1 MVFLIGV
8 AAGFERPAL
17 TAFEA
22 QVIPIEHATRG
33 ASWTGSMWT
42 GGAIVGPAVAGL
54 AIAFLGIPAT
64 YLVLAVL
71 MAVAVGLV
79 TRISRKPMPQPD
91 AREGTLESLASGV
104 RYVVRHQVLLA
115 SMALD
120 LFAVFFGGAI
130 ALLPVFASDIL
141 GVGPIGLG
149 LLRTAP
155 SVGALLAMLATAG
168 RACVVT
174 HAAQPASATALLS
187 IPEVRALLGARGLAA
202 LGMSAIATV
211 VAFQVWELTG
221 EPLALGIL
229 GLVEAIPALGL
240 MLFGGHVADRRDRRS
255 VILVTGVLLALGTL
269 ALAIMSLQPE
279 SIGLGGILAVVF
291 LIGVAAGFER
301 PALTAF
307 ETQVIPIEQATQ
319 GASWTGSMWTGGAI
333 VGPALAGVAIA
344 FLGIPATYLLLAVL
358 MAVAVLLVTRISR
371 KPMPQP
377 EEGEGVIESLTSGV
391 RYVVRHQV
399 LLASMALDLF
409 AVFFGGAIALL
420 PVFASDILG
429 VGPIGLGL
437 LRTAPSVG
445 ALLAMLATA
454 RFPPKR
460 RAGPILLVCVAIFGL
475 SMLVFGLS
483 TTFVLSMGALFV
495 AGLADGVSV
504 VIRIVIVRVE
514 SPEAMRGRIASV
526 NHVFISASN
535 ELGAFESGVA
545 ATLLGVVPSVIAGG
559 LVTLG
564 IVAVVAV
571 LAPQLRR
578 LDLGRRMI
586 EGPGAQPMALAV
598 EEVSLVSG
606 AGPVPEPAPGA
617 THR

>member
-1 MVFLIGV
+1 
-8 AAGFERPAL
+8 
-17 TAFEA
+17 
-22 QVIPIEHATRG
+22 
-33 ASWTGSMWT
+33 
-42 GGAIVGPAVAGL
+42 
-54 AIAFLGIPAT
+54 
-64 YLVLAVL
+64 
-71 MAVAVGLV
+71 
-79 TRISRKPMPQPD
+79 
-91 AREGTLESLASGV
+91 
-104 RYVVRHQVLLA
+104 
-115 SMALD
+115 
-120 LFAVFFGGAI
+120 
-130 ALLPVFASDIL
+130 
-141 GVGPIGLG
+141 
-149 LLRTAP
+149 
-155 SVGALLAMLATAG
+155 
-168 RACVVT
+168 VT

-255 VILVTGVLLALGTL
+255 VIIVTGVLLALGTL

-460 RAGPILLVCVAIFGL
+460 RAGPILLVCVAIFGV

-483 TTFVLSMGALFV
+483 TSFILSLGALFV

-617 THR
+617 SHR

>member
-1 MVFLIGV
+1 
-8 AAGFERPAL
+8 
-17 TAFEA
+17 
-22 QVIPIEHATRG
+22 
-33 ASWTGSMWT
+33 
-42 GGAIVGPAVAGL
+42 
-54 AIAFLGIPAT
+54 
-64 YLVLAVL
+64 
-71 MAVAVGLV
+71 
-79 TRISRKPMPQPD
+79 MP
-91 AREGTLESLASGV
+91 E
-104 RYVVRHQVLLA
+104 
-115 SMALD
+115 
-120 LFAVFFGGAI
+120 F
-130 ALLPVFASDIL
+130 
-141 GVGPIGLG
+141 
-149 LLRTAP
+149 
-155 SVGALLAMLATAG
+155 
-168 RACVVT
+168 
-174 HAAQPASATALLS
+174 
-187 IPEVRALLGARGLAA
+187 RALLGARGLAA

-211 VAFQVWELTG
+211 VAFQVYELTG
-221 EPLALGIL
+221 EPLALGLL

-255 VILVTGVLLALGTL
+255 IIIVTGSLLVVGTL
-269 ALAIMSLQPE
+269 ALALLSLDP
-279 SIGLGGILAVVF
+279 STLGLGGILAVVF

-559 LVTLG
+559 LVTLV
-564 IVAVVAV
+564 IVAAVAW
-571 LAPQLRR
+571 LAPELRR
-578 LDLGRRMI
+578 LDLGRRMV
-586 EGPGAQPMALAV
+586 EGPGAQPISLAA

-617 THR
+617 AHR

>member
-1 MVFLIGV
+1 
-8 AAGFERPAL
+8 
-17 TAFEA
+17 
-22 QVIPIEHATRG
+22 
-33 ASWTGSMWT
+33 
-42 GGAIVGPAVAGL
+42 
-54 AIAFLGIPAT
+54 
-64 YLVLAVL
+64 
-71 MAVAVGLV
+71 V
-79 TRISRKPMPQPD
+79 TR
-91 AREGTLESLASGV
+91 
-104 RYVVRHQVLLA
+104 
-115 SMALD
+115 
-120 LFAVFFGGAI
+120 
-130 ALLPVFASDIL
+130 
-141 GVGPIGLG
+141 
-149 LLRTAP
+149 AP
-155 SVGALLAMLATAG
+155 HSTSTTALLAM
-168 RACVVT
+168 
-174 HAAQPASATALLS
+174 
-187 IPEVRALLGARGLAA
+187 PEFRALLGARGLAA

-211 VAFQVWELTG
+211 VAFQVYELTG
-221 EPLALGIL
+221 EPLALGLL

-255 VILVTGVLLALGTL
+255 IIIVTGSLLVVGTL
-269 ALAIMSLQPE
+269 ALALLSLDP
-279 SIGLGGILAVVF
+279 STLGLGGILAVVF

>member
-1 MVFLIGV
+1 M
-8 AAGFERPAL
+8 
-17 TAFEA
+17 
-22 QVIPIEHATRG
+22 TR
-33 ASWTGSMWT
+33 
-42 GGAIVGPAVAGL
+42 
-54 AIAFLGIPAT
+54 
-64 YLVLAVL
+64 
-71 MAVAVGLV
+71 
-79 TRISRKPMPQPD
+79 
-91 AREGTLESLASGV
+91 
-104 RYVVRHQVLLA
+104 
-115 SMALD
+115 
-120 LFAVFFGGAI
+120 
-130 ALLPVFASDIL
+130 
-141 GVGPIGLG
+141 
-149 LLRTAP
+149 AP
-155 SVGALLAMLATAG
+155 HSTSTTALLAM
-168 RACVVT
+168 
-174 HAAQPASATALLS
+174 
-187 IPEVRALLGARGLAA
+187 PEFRALLGARGLAA

-211 VAFQVWELTG
+211 VAFQVYELTG
-221 EPLALGIL
+221 EPLALGLL

-255 VILVTGVLLALGTL
+255 IIIVTGSLLVVGTL
-269 ALAIMSLQPE
+269 ALALLSLDP
-279 SIGLGGILAVVF
+279 STLGLGGILAVVF